1 MTKPP
6 RVQPNIVDVAY
17 AQTGASVHTDALGMR
32 QMQQR
37 VFAQRDAQYLL
48 VKAPPASG
56 KSRALMFVGLD
67 KLYNQGRRKVI
78 VAVPERSI
86 GASFASTKLTVH
98 GFFADWEIKPEHN
111 LCTPGSSVG
120 KVDAFVSFLGGP
132 DATLV
137 CTHATLRFAFERLA
151 PEAFDG
157 TVLAIDEFHHVSA
170 DTEANRLGALLR
182 DVMAGSDVHIV
193 AMTGSYF
200 RGDQVPVLSAEDE
213 AKFTPV
219 TFNYYDQLNGYE
231 HLKSLGIGHHFY
243 QGRYTDAI
251 GEVLDLDKKT
261 ILHIPNVNSGEST
274 KDKIEEVGFILDAIG
289 DVVSQEET
297 GILRVRRRD
306 TGAIVRVA
314 DLVDDTDQVER
325 AETLHY
331 LTSVAS
337 KDRDGV
343 DIIIALG
350 MAKEGFDW
358 PFAEHALTVG
368 YRASLTEVI
377 QIIGRVTRDSPGKEH
392 AQFTN
397 LIAEPDAT
405 TDEVKVSVN
414 NMLKAITASLLME
427 QVLAQNFTF
436 KAKNTSEDPTTPGV
450 LRIRGFKE
458 PTTARVKQIVE
469 TDLNDLKATILQDD
483 TFARAAAG
491 NLDPEVTNK
500 VLIPKIIRERYPDL
514 DETQVEEL
522 RQQVVV
528 DSVIKNGEVRP
539 VGDKRFVRMAE
550 KFVNI
555 DDLDINLID
564 SVNPFQRAFE
574 VMSKS
579 VTPSV
584 LRIISDAIT
593 ATRIEVTDEEALTLW
608 PKIQAWAKVNGRK
621 PDVRSEDSTE
631 KRYGEVLLFLQRKKQ
646 QHLAA
651 QRTAEAHGRV
661 NDRDGTTT

>member
-1 MTKPP
+1 M
-6 RVQPNIVDVAY
+6 NIVDVTY
-17 AQTGASVHTDALGMR
+17 ERTKSSVNTDDWGMR
-32 QMQQR
+32 EMQQR
-37 VFAQRDAQYLL
+37 VFAKRDSQHLL

-56 KSRALMFVGLD
+56 KSRALMFVALD
-67 KLYNQGRRKVI
+67 KLYNQGRKKII

-86 GASFASTKLTVH
+86 GASFSSTKLTAS
-98 GFFADWEIKPEHN
+98 GFFADWEIKDEHN
-111 LCTPGSSVG
+111 LCDPGSSQG
-120 KVDAFVSFLGGP
+120 KVGAFIKFLEGP

-137 CTHATLRFAFERLA
+137 CTHATLRFAFEKLA
-151 PEAFDG
+151 PEAFNG
-157 TVLAIDEFHHVSA
+157 AVLAIDEFHHVSA
-170 DTEANRLGALLR
+170 DTESNRLGALLR
-182 DVMAGSDVHIV
+182 DVMNGSDVHIV

-200 RGDQVPVLSAEDE
+200 RGDSVPVLSAEDE
-213 AKFTPV
+213 AQFTPV

-231 HLKSLGIGHHFY
+231 HLHSLGIGHHFY

-251 GEVLDLDKKT
+251 GEVLHLDKKT
-261 ILHIPNVNSGEST
+261 IVHIPNVNSGEST
-274 KDKIEEVGFILDAIG
+274 KDKIEEVGFIIDAIG
-289 DVVSQEET
+289 HVEGTDPDT
-297 GILRVRRRD
+297 GIISIRRAD
-306 TGAIVRVA
+306 TGEILRVA
-314 DLVDDTDQVER
+314 DLVDDTDQKKR
-325 AETLHY
+325 ADTLHY
-331 LTSVAS
+331 LSHVAS
-337 KDRDGV
+337 KERDGV
-343 DIIIALG
+343 DIIVALG

-405 TDEVKVSVN
+405 QGEVKVSVN

-436 KAKNTSEDPTTPGV
+436 KTKKFDGDDSKIPGQ
-450 LRIRGFKE
+450 LKIKGFKE
-458 PTTARVKQIVE
+458 PSTERVKQIVE

-491 NLDPEVTNK
+491 SIDAETANK
-500 VLIPKIIRERYPDL
+500 VLIPKIIREKYPDL
-514 DETQVEEL
+514 TDSQVEEV

-528 DSVIKNGEVRP
+528 DSVVKNGEVRE
-539 VGDKRFVRMAE
+539 VGDKRFIKMAE

-555 DDLDINLID
+555 DELTINLID

-584 LRIISDAIT
+584 LRIIQDQIT
-593 ATRIEVTDEEALTLW
+593 ATRVEFTEEEALALVPRIKNW
-608 PKIQAWAKVNGRK
+608 VKVNGRR
-621 PDVRSEDSTE
+621 PDSRAEDPAE
-631 KRYGEVLLFLQRKKQ
+631 KRYADALLWLQRAKQ
-646 QHLAA
+646 KLEA
-651 QRTAEAHGRV
+651 QKRATEMV
-661 NDRDGTTT
+661 TDE